1 MLFGQAAVPILGFQ
15 TVNFKFQDNHVNTTN
30 KTDAL
35 FFTVNQMP
43 IVTPV
48 GKSYAFS
55 TPLDPWGGK
64 DTDYFNDYFPFL
76 AQE

>member
-1 MLFGQAAVPILGFQ
+1 MLFGQAGVPILGFQ
-15 TVNFKFQDNHVNTTN
+15 TVNYKFQDNNVNTTN

-35 FFTVNQMP
+35 YLTVSQMP

-55 TPLDPWGGK
+55 APLDPWGGK
-64 DTDYFNDYFPFL
+64 DTNYFND
-76 AQE
+76 